1 MLDLIDNIAPI
12 EFGDVTPDAL
22 VRSFLYNARRAESGL
37 YVADVIGWGW
47 ADVID
52 EWSGRLR
59 TRTPFVNLVT
69 QTGDQYYGDR
79 ASWPG
84 VTRAV
89 GTMTAATNAN
99 PSSVTMAGHGMAAG
113 DPVKIGSVTPV
124 VGATGLNGSWV
135 VTAVTSSSVFTVTI
149 GAAPGVWSSGGDII
163 APAEAYQ
170 SGMRLGTGSTA
181 TAKTGAGSFITT
193 YTSGSFKA
201 LDATYPQSS
210 LNGAS
215 RQEQYKTT
223 WPAGTVTQNGLN
235 EVALTNE
242 QPISDVAGVAANTI
256 SRALLSP
263 VVNKG
268 AGDSLAITWN
278 HLLLGA

>member
-1 MLDLIDNIAPI
+1 MLDLIDNVAPI
-12 EFGDVTPDAL
+12 EFGDVSPEAL
-22 VRSFLYNARRAESGL
+22 VQAFLCNARRAESGL
-37 YVADVIGWGW
+37 YVADVVGWGW
-47 ADVID
+47 ADLID
-52 EWSGRLR
+52 EWTGRLR
-59 TRTPFVNLVT
+59 SRTEFVNLVT

-79 ASWPG
+79 ASWPT
-84 VTRAV
+84 VNRSV
-89 GTMTAATNAN
+89 GTMTAATNAT
-99 PSSVTMAGHGMAAG
+99 SSVVTLNGHQMSVG

-135 VTAVTSSSVFTVTI
+135 ISAIAANTFTVPV
-149 GAAPGVWSSGGDII
+149 GAAPGVWSSGGDVI
-163 APAEAYQ
+163 APAMAFV

-181 TAKTGAGSFITT
+181 PAKTGAGAAMVT
-193 YTSGSFKA
+193 YTTGSFKA

-235 EVALTNE
+235 EVVLTE
-242 QPISDVAGVAANTI
+242 ESPITDVAGVAGNTI

-268 AGDSLAITWN
+268 SGDSLAVTWN